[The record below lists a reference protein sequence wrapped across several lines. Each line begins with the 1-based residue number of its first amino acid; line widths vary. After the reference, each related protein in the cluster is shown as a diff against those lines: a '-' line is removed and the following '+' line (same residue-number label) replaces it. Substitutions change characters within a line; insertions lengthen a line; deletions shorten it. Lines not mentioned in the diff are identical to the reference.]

1 MAHTEALTLHIDT
14 ELKEQAANLFQEL
27 GLDLSTAT
35 GLFYRQAL
43 RRRGLP
49 FDVRLDEPNEMTY
62 AAMQAA
68 EAGEEL
74 YGPFDSASELM
85 EALDA

>member
-49 FDVRLDEPNEMTY
+49 FDVRLDEPNETTY

-74 YGPFDSASELM
+74 CGPFDSVSELM

>member
-1 MAHTEALTLHIDT
+1 MQNKIDEDIIERKEEIAMAHTEALTLHIDT
-14 ELKEQAANLFQEL
+14 ELKERAANLFQEL

-49 FDVRLDEPNEMTY
+49 FDVRLRKRVRNCTV
-62 AAMQAA
+62 
-68 EAGEEL
+68 L
-74 YGPFDSASELM
+74 LTVSRN
-85 EALDA
+85 

>member
-14 ELKEQAANLFQEL
+14 ELKERAANLFQEL

-49 FDVRLDEPNEMTY
+49 FDVRLDEPNETTY
-62 AAMQAA
+62 AVMQAA

-74 YGPFDSASELM
+74 YGPFDSVSELM

>member
-35 GLFYRQAL
+35 GIFYRQAL

-49 FDVRLDEPNEMTY
+49 FEVRLDEPNETTY
-62 AAMQAA
+62 AAMQAS

-74 YGPFDSASELM
+74 YGPFDSVSELM